1 MSKGSRQRP
10 KSISDKELK
19 KEWDRIFNK
28 PRLNTNKAKSFH
40 ELGLIDQ
47 LKKGQFNA

>member
-19 KEWDRIFNK
+19 AEWDRIFNK
-28 PRLNTNKAKSFH
+28 KNKQATMK
-40 ELGLIDQ
+40 ENPPQ
-47 LKKGQFNA
+47 RA